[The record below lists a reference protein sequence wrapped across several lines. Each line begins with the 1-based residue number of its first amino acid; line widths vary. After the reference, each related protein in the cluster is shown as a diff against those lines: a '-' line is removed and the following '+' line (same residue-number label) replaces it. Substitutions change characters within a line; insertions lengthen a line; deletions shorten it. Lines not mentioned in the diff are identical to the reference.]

1 MASHILNAEE
11 LEAIR
16 QLFEE
21 DKIKL
26 AEREAEVNK
35 QMDLFA
41 PYSENTYNQD

>member
-26 AEREAEVNK
+26 AQHEEEVNK

-41 PYSENTYNQD
+41 PHSED